1 VAIKGDYS
9 KRLSYKEKMEFD
21 QLEKDLPLLE
31 KKRDELSSQIQGEQ
45 DHEKLLAMGAELGR
59 IAQTLDEAEMR
70 WLELSE
76 RAS

>member
-1 VAIKGDYS
+1 
-9 KRLSYKEKMEFD
+9 MEFD

-45 DHEKLLAMGAELGR
+45 DHEKLLSMGAELGR
-59 IAQTLDEAEMR
+59 IAQTLDETEMR

-76 RAS
+76 RNT